1 MVETARR
8 AFAHTAWTGGKFLL
22 VVGAFIA
29 YLAYPPAAWI
39 LEINSVHV
47 DNAVAGVPPMMEV
60 DRVIHQNFEGEW
72 TATVM
77 KKGTRGFY
85 TYCTATGANDYRP
98 DAELPDNLNLDWWTW
113 PTTCVLPAGT
123 YKVKT
128 LWVIHLPMFPDKEV
142 RNVSNV
148 FEVR

>member
-77 KKGTRGFY
+77 RKGTPIAPRPAPTIIAPTPNCPTISISTGGRGRRRAFFRPG
-85 TYCTATGANDYRP
+85 CTR
-98 DAELPDNLNLDWWTW
+98 
-113 PTTCVLPAGT
+113 
-123 YKVKT
+123 
-128 LWVIHLPMFPDKEV
+128 
-142 RNVSNV
+142 
-148 FEVR
+148 